1 MEIIY
6 TATVGS
12 KMHGLSTPQSDEDTR
27 YIYKLSFREVISPF
41 ATDRTKTTSSNG
53 EDTES
58 WELRNFIKHLTSGN
72 PTMYEVIKSPLYIE
86 DKNSYLL
93 RQIPNYAFDGRKIL
107 FAHIGYAEAQLKRYL
122 RNFQQPAETNTLR
135 RIPKSIVAAYRVL
148 AQADQLLNTG
158 TFEPVIKDYSQ
169 SLHDKLMTI
178 KLMST
183 DDITLDFVKEHELG
197 IEKGIQDLKIMFE
210 DLPSSIKD
218 KKPDIDALELL
229 LMQFYK

>member
-41 ATDRTKTTSSNG
+41 ATDRTKTTSNG

-58 WELRNFIKHLTSGN
+58 WELRNFVKHLTSGN

-122 RNFQQPAETNTLR
+122 R
-135 RIPKSIVAAYRVL
+135 YRVL